1 MAKKTPKYK
10 YNIITTQKGRT
21 PLWTPKEAKAI
32 LDATERGEII
42 AVLRNDRRRVD
53 RYVGDR
59 YTQLTKDYGLTGLSE
74 VSLMAAAI
82 DFLRKSFPAL
92 REYITHVDERME
104 AGEEYIM
111 PDEWARMNEVKRSA

>member
-1 MAKKTPKYK
+1 MVREGPKYK
-10 YNIITTQKGRT
+10 YNIITMQKGRT
-21 PLWTPKEAKAI
+21 PLWTPKEAEAI
-32 LDATERGEII
+32 LDAAERGEII
-42 AVLRNDRRRVD
+42 AALRSDRRRVD

-59 YTQLTKDYGLTGLSE
+59 YTQLTKDYGLAGLSE

-82 DFLRKSFPAL
+82 DFLKKSFPTL

-111 PDEWARMNEVKRSA
+111 PDEWARMNEAKRSA

>member
-21 PLWTPKEAKAI
+21 PLWKPSELSQM
-32 LDATERGEII
+32 LDAAERGEII

-53 RYVGDR
+53 RYIGDR
-59 YTQLTKDYGLTGLSE
+59 YTQLTKEYGLTGLSE

-92 REYITHVDERME
+92 REYIIHVDECME
-104 AGEEYIM
+104 AGTEYMM
-111 PDEWARMNEVKRSA
+111 PDEWRVSKESERGA

>member
-1 MAKKTPKYK
+1 MAGETPKY
-10 YNIITTQKGRT
+10 NIMTTQKGRT
-21 PLWTPKEAKAI
+21 PLWKPSELSQM
-32 LDATERGEII
+32 LDAAERGEII

-82 DFLRKSFPAL
+82 DLLRKSFPAL
-92 REYITHVDERME
+92 REYVTHVDERME